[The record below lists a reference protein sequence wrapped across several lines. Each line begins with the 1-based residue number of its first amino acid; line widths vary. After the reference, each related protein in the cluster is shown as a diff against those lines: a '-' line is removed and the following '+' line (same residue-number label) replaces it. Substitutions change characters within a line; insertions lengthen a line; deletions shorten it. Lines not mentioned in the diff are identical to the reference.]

1 MIMSLEPRMLFDGA
15 VAATVAD
22 AAQPESHPTA
32 DAAKTPTA
40 DHPVASK
47 DTHGQADAAP
57 ASTPVAVPGQSVVFV
72 DSRVKDADSLL
83 KGVAPGTQVVQL
95 DASKDGLQQIADYLD
110 HYQGISSVQIIAHGN
125 AGDLWLGDSY
135 LSADNV
141 AARSAV
147 LAEIGKDINAGG
159 DILIYG
165 CYTAEGERGLS
176 FVDSLAQM
184 TGRDVAASSNR
195 TGIGGDWE
203 LEIATGNI
211 ESANVLSTQAMSEYH
226 WGLATWTATNNAN
239 TGVGSLRA
247 AIASAQNGDLVT
259 FNSSMTVQLTSELLI
274 NKNIT
279 VDGDLNNDGAA
290 DVTLDGQYRTRVI
303 EVTSSSTVTLDGL
316 VITRGLVSG
325 TGGNGGYGA
334 TGAMA
339 GGIFNAGILTLKNV
353 TVTSNGASGGGGGG
367 GVTGAFYGGGG
378 GGGGGL
384 GGQGGGH
391 GGSSGPGTGTLG
403 GGAGGGGA
411 GGYGGGYDA
420 THMGGRGGTT
430 TGGAGG
436 LGVSY
441 YSNGGNGSTATNG
454 TISIGGGGGGAGW
467 DKVGGA
473 GGNAVGG
480 IYNASSGTMTIV
492 GTSTISN
499 NIGAGGGGG
508 GGGGQGSNASNG
520 GEGGRGVGAIWNKG
534 TLLITAA
541 NFAALAGNAAASGAG
556 GTAQGG
562 GTTGTSPTSVATIY
576 NDGGVLNTAYSAPP
590 TATIVVADATL
601 SIGETSLVTITFS
614 EAVTGLTNADLTIAN
629 GTLTAVSSGDG
640 GITWTATFT
649 PTASLS
655 DTSNVITLDNTG
667 VINGLGTAGVGVTNS
682 NNYVVDTA
690 RPTAGIVFTDTAL
703 KIGETSLVTITF
715 NEAVTGFTNT
725 DLTIA
730 NGTLSSVSSGD
741 GGITWTGTFTPT
753 VSITDASNLI
763 TLNNTGVNDLAGN
776 AGSGTTDSSN
786 YAIDTVR
793 PTATIVVVD
802 TALRIGETSLVT
814 ITFSEAV
821 SGFTNADLSIANGTL
836 SSVSSSDGGIT
847 WTATFTPNV
856 AVNDATNLITL
867 NNTGVS
873 DLAGNTGSGTTDSN
887 NYAIDTV
894 RPTATIVVSDTA
906 LRIGE
911 TSLVTITFSEA
922 VSGFTNADLT
932 ITNGTL
938 TSVSSSDGGITWTA
952 TFTPTA
958 SISDTTNLITLDN
971 TGVADLAGN
980 AGSGTTDS
988 NNYAIDTVRPTATI
1002 VVSDTALRI
1011 GETSLVTITFSEA
1024 VSGFTNADLTIANGT
1039 LTAVSSSDGGVTW
1052 TATFTPSASIN
1063 DTTNLITLDNTG
1075 VSDLAGNAGSG
1086 TTDSNNY
1093 AIDTVRPTAT
1103 IVLADTTLSVGETS
1117 LVTITFSEAVSGF
1130 TNADLA
1136 IANGTMSAVSSS
1148 DGGITWTATFTPTD
1162 GINDTSNVITLDNS
1176 GVQNGSGNAGS
1187 GTTDSNNYAID
1198 TVRPTATIVVSDT
1211 ALRIGETSLVTI
1223 TFSEAVSGFTNA
1235 DLTIANGTLTAV
1247 SSSDGGVTWTA
1258 TFTPSASINDTTN
1271 LITLDNTGVSDLAG
1285 NAGSGT
1291 TDSNNYVIDT
1301 VRPTATIVLADTT
1314 LSAGE
1319 TSLVTITFSE
1329 AVSGFT
1335 NADLSIANGTL
1346 TAVSSSDGGITWTA
1360 TFTPTAGV
1368 NDTSNVI
1375 TLANTGVADL
1385 AGNTGSGTTNSGNY
1399 TIDTVQPTATIVVA
1413 DNSLKI
1419 GETSLVTI
1427 TFSEAVTGFSNA
1439 DLTIANGTL
1448 SAVSS
1453 SDGGITWTATFTP
1466 TNVITDATNLIT
1478 LDNSGV
1484 QNASGNAGSG
1494 NTDSN
1499 NYAIDTQRP
1508 TATIV
1513 VTDPALAVGQT
1524 TTVTITF
1531 SEAVTGFTV
1540 ADMTVANG
1548 TLSGL
1553 ATSDNITYT
1562 ATFTPTA
1569 SITDTTNVVT
1579 LDNTGV
1585 IDQAGNTGSGTTDS
1599 NNYTIDSQR
1608 PTAIIVMADPTL
1620 SAGETSLVTITF
1632 SEAVSGFSNTDLSVP
1647 NGTLSAVSSSD
1658 GGITWTATF
1667 TPNVAVND
1675 TTNLIILNNTGIA
1688 DLAGNAG
1695 TGTTNSANFTID
1707 TVLPTASIVV
1717 ADTAMNVGETSLV
1730 TITFSEAVSGF
1741 NNADLSIANG
1751 TLSAVSSSD
1760 GGITW
1765 TATFTPTADITDAT
1779 NLITLENSG
1788 VANSSGNAGSG
1799 ITDSNNYAIDTQRPT
1814 ATIVVADTALSVGE
1828 TSLVTITFNEAV
1840 TGLTTA
1846 DLTAANGTLS
1856 GLSSSDGGITWTATF
1871 TPSASITDTTNVV
1884 TLDNTGVIDQAGNA
1898 GSGTT
1903 DSNNYSID
1911 TQRPTATIVLSDPT
1925 LSAGETTQVTI
1936 TFSEAVSGFSNADL
1950 SVPNGTLSAV
1960 SSSDGGIT
1968 WTATF
1973 TPNVAVNDTTNL
1985 ISLDNTGIA
1994 DLAGNAGTG
2003 TTNSAN
2009 FTIDTVLPTATIV
2022 VADNALNVGETSLV
2036 AITFSE
2042 AVSGF
2047 SNADLSVANG
2057 TLSAVSSSDGGITW
2071 TATFTPN
2078 ANITDV
2084 SNLITLDNSGVQN
2097 ASGNAGNGTTDS
2109 NNYAIDSQRPS
2120 ATIVVADTAL
2130 NVGETSLVTITFNEA
2145 VTGLTT
2151 ADLTVANGTLSGL
2164 SSSDGGVTWTATFTP
2179 STGISDTSNV
2189 VTLDN
2194 TGIVDLSG
2202 NAGSGVTD
2210 SNNYAIDTQLPTATI
2225 VVADPTLSAG
2235 ETSLVT
2241 ITFSEAVSGFTNADL
2256 SVPNGTLSAVSS
2268 SDGGITWTATFTP
2281 NVAVNDT
2288 SNLISLDN
2296 SGIADLAGNA
2306 GTGTTNS
2313 ANFTIDTVLP
2323 TAFIVVADSV
2333 LNVGETSLVTITFSE
2348 AVSGFSNADLSIAN
2362 GTLSALSSSDGG
2374 ITWTAT
2380 FTPTANITDASNLI
2394 TLDNSGVQN
2403 ASGNAG
2409 SGTTDSNNYAIDTAR
2424 PTASIMVAD
2433 NALNVGETTLVTI
2446 TFNEAATG
2454 FTSADLTVDN
2464 GTLSGLSSNDGG
2476 ITWTATFTPASSISD
2491 TTNVVT
2497 LDNTGIADLAGNAGS
2512 STTDS
2517 NNFAVDTLRPTATIV
2532 MADPTLSAGETSLVT
2547 ITFSEAVSGF
2557 TNADLS
2563 VPNGTL
2569 SAVSSS
2575 DGGIT
2580 WTATFTPN
2588 VAVND
2593 TSNLISLDN
2602 SAVADLAGNAGAG
2615 TTNSANFT
2623 IDTVLPTAT
2632 IVVADSALNVG
2643 ETSLVTITFSE
2654 AVTGFT
2660 NADLTIDNG
2669 TLGALSSSDGGIT
2682 WTATLTPLV
2691 AITDTSNLIR
2701 LDNSGVQDAA
2711 GNAGSGTTD
2720 SNNYA
2725 IDSQRPTA
2733 TIVMADTD
2741 LRPDETTLVTIT
2753 FSEAVIGLDSADLS
2767 VANGTLSGL
2776 SSSDGGLTWT
2786 ATFTPTAAV
2795 TDTSNLISLNNAGVT
2810 DAAGN
2815 AGSGVTDSANYLVQ
2829 TSVPSASIV
2838 IADSALKAGETTL
2851 VTITFSEAVIGLD
2864 SADLSVANGTLS
2876 GLSSSDGGLTWT
2888 ATFTPTAAVTDT
2900 SNLIS
2905 LNNAG
2910 VTDAAGNAGS
2920 GVTDSANY
2928 LVQTS
2933 VPSASIVIAD
2943 SALKAGETTL
2953 VTITFS
2959 EAVIGLDSADLSVA
2973 NGTLSGLS
2981 SSDGG
2986 LTWTATFTPTAAV
2999 TDTSNLI
3006 SLNNAGVTDAA
3017 GNAGSGVTD
3026 SANYLVQTS
3035 VPSASIVIADSALK
3049 AGETTL
3055 VTITFS
3061 EAVIGLDSADLS
3073 VANGTLSGLSSSDG
3087 GLTWTATF
3095 TPTAAVTDTS
3105 NLISLNNAG
3114 VTDAAGNAGSGVT
3127 DSANYLV
3134 QTSVPSASIVIA
3146 DSALKAGET
3155 TLVTITFSEA
3165 VNGFSNADLT
3175 IANGT
3180 LSAVSSNDG
3189 GITWTAAFTPTS
3201 NVTDASN
3208 LITLDNSGVANVS
3221 GNTGSGTT
3229 DSNNFAIDTALPTA
3243 TIVVA
3248 DTQLGIGETT
3258 TVTITF
3264 SEAVSGFDVS
3274 DISVANGA
3282 LSNLSSR
3289 DGGVTWTATFTPTAN
3304 VSDATNLIVLDTG
3317 RVQDVAGNF
3326 GASIAVSNNY
3336 ALDATRPTVTIVVT
3350 NSNLGIGQ
3358 TTTVTFTFSEAV
3370 SHFDLSDLSVT
3381 NGELSN
3387 LGSSDGGK
3395 TWTATFTPTV
3405 DVTDP
3410 SNFIALD
3417 TRNVTDLV
3425 GNTGNT
3431 VAVSNNYTLDSE
3443 LPSATVVVANPNLGV
3458 GQTSQVTI
3466 TFNEAVSGFDLSDI
3480 SIANGILSE
3489 LSSSDGG
3496 KTWTAMLTPTAN
3508 INIASNAIS
3517 LNRAGIS
3524 DMAGN
3529 SGSGVSQSDNFV
3541 INTVPTSSVVVV
3553 TVDPEFQS
3561 STPVT
3566 LPDVPNVPLQPF
3578 VFTPPVGNL
3587 ASPLTFQPLF
3597 EQRVIGNGIRP
3608 LGDIFM
3614 NHGALTPSFIAQVF
3628 SSTDGGGDGSGHGF
3642 LGFGGGDGGVF
3653 STSTLSSLFNQD
3665 SSAERDS
3672 LNAFGSQSIRSG
3684 DVSQGLRGVFGAPT
3698 LGQQL
3703 QQLKDNEQRQ
3713 VDNLAAALK
3722 LAGIS
3727 EMQA

>member
-22 AAQPESHPTA
+22 TAAQADSHSTA
-32 DAAKTPTA
+32 DAAKAPTA
-40 DHPVASK
+40 DHPTASK
-47 DTHGQADAAP
+47 DTHGQADATP
-57 ASTPVAVPGQSVVFV
+57 AASPIAVPGQSVVFV
-72 DSRVKDADSLL
+72 DSRVKEADSLL
-83 KGVAPGTQVVQL
+83 QGVAPGTQVVKL
-95 DASKDGLQQIADYLD
+95 DAGKDGLQQIADYLD
-110 HYQGISSVQIIAHGN
+110 QHQGVSSVQIIAHGN

-147 LAEIGKDINAGG
+147 LAQIGKDINAGG

-195 TGIGGDWE
+195 TGVGGDWD
-203 LEIATGNI
+203 LEIVTGNI
-211 ESANVLSTQAMSEYH
+211 ESANVLSTQAMSDYQ

-290 DVTLDGQYRTRVI
+290 DVILDGQYRTRVI
-303 EVTSSSTVTLDGL
+303 EVASGSTVTLDGL

-334 TGAMA
+334 SGAMA

-353 TVTSNGASGGGGGG
+353 TVTSNGASGGGGG
-367 GVTGAFYGGGG
+367 
-378 GGGGGL
+378 
-384 GGQGGGH
+384 
-391 GGSSGPGTGTLG
+391 
-403 GGAGGGGA
+403 A

-436 LGVSY
+436 VGVSY

-480 IYNASSGTMTIV
+480 IYNASSGTITII

-520 GEGGRGVGAIWNKG
+520 GVGGRGVGAIWNKG

-576 NDGGVLNTAYSAPP
+576 NDGGVLNTAYSPPP
-590 TATIVVADATL
+590 TATIVVADTTL

-614 EAVTGLTNADLTIAN
+614 EVVTGFTNADLTIAN

-682 NNYVVDTA
+682 NNYAIDTV
-690 RPTAGIVFTDTAL
+690 RPTATIVVADTAL
-703 KIGETSLVTITF
+703 RIGETSLVTITF
-715 NEAVTGFTNT
+715 NEAVSGFTNA

-730 NGTLSSVSSGD
+730 NGTLTAVSSSN
-741 GGITWTGTFTPT
+741 GGITWTATFTPT
-753 VSITDASNLI
+753 ASITDTTNVI
-763 TLNNTGVNDLAGN
+763 TLDNTGVSDLAGN
-776 AGSGTTDSSN
+776 AGSGTTDSNN

-793 PTATIVVVD
+793 PTATIVVTD

-821 SGFTNADLSIANGTL
+821 SGFTNADLTIANGTL
-836 SSVSSSDGGIT
+836 TSVSSSDGGIT
-847 WTATFTPNV
+847 WTATFTPN
-856 AVNDATNLITL
+856 ASINDTTNLITL

-873 DLAGNTGSGTTDSN
+873 DLSGNAGSGTTDSN
-887 NYAIDTV
+887 NYAIDTL
-894 RPTATIVVSDTA
+894 RPTATIVVADTA

-952 TFTPTA
+952 TFTPSA
-958 SISDTTNLITLDN
+958 SITDTTNLITLDN

-1002 VVSDTALRI
+1002 VVADTALRI

-1024 VSGFTNADLTIANGT
+1024 VSGFTNADLTITNGTLTAVSSSNGGITWTATFTPSASINDTTNLITLDNTGVSDLSGNAGSGTTDSNNYAIDTVRPTATIVLADTTLTAGETSLVTITFSEAVTGFTNADLSVANGTLTSVSSSDGGITWTATFTPTAGIISATNVISLANTGVADLAGNTGSGISSSGNYAIDTAPPTATIVVSDTALRIGETSLVTITFNQAVSGFTNADLTIANGTLTSVSSSDGGITWTATFTPTASINDTTNLITLDNTGVQAAASGNAGSGTTDSNNYAIDTVRPTATIVVADTALRIGETSLVTITFSEAVSGFTNADLTITNGTLTAVSSSNGGITWTATFTPSASINDTTNLITLDNTGVSDLSGNAGSGTTDSNNYAIDTVRPTATIVLADTTLTAGETSLVTITFSEAVSGFTNADLSVANGTLTSVSSSDGGITWTATFTPTAGIISATNVISLANTGVADLAGNTGSGISSSGNYAIDTAPPTATIVVADTALRIGETSLVTITFNQAVSGFTNADLTIANGTLTSVSSSDGGITWTATFTPIASITDTTNLITLDNTGVQAAASGNVGSGTTDSNNYAIDTVRPTATIVVADTALRIGETSLVTITFSEAVSGFTNADLTITNGT
-1039 LTAVSSSDGGVTW
+1039 LTAVSSSDGGITW
-1052 TATFTPSASIN
+1052 TATFTPSASIS

-1103 IVLADTTLSVGETS
+1103 IVLADTTLSAGETS

-1130 TNADLA
+1130 TNADLI
-1136 IANGTMSAVSSS
+1136 IANGTLSAVSSS
-1148 DGGITWTATFTPTD
+1148 DGGITWTATFTPTVGVNDSSNVITLANTGVTDVAGNTGSGTTNSGNYTIDTVLPTATIAVADTELLLGETSLVTITFSEAVSGFSNADLSIANGTLSIVSSSD
-1162 GINDTSNVITLDNS
+1162 GGITWTATFTPTNAITDTSNVITLDNS

-1198 TVRPTATIVVSDT
+1198 TVRPTANIVVVDDT
-1211 ALRIGETSLVTI
+1211 LAIGETSLVTI

-1235 DLTIANGTLTAV
+1235 DLTVANGTLSNV
-1247 SSSDGGVTWTA
+1247 SSSDGGITWTA
-1258 TFTPSASINDTTN
+1258 TFTPSSSINDTTN
-1271 LITLDNTGVSDLAG
+1271 LITLNNTGVSDLAG

-1291 TDSNNYVIDT
+1291 TDSNNYAIDT
-1301 VRPTATIVLADTT
+1301 LRPTATIVLADTT

-1329 AVSGFT
+1329 AVSGF
-1335 NADLSIANGTL
+1335 
-1346 TAVSSSDGGITWTA
+1346 SS
-1360 TFTPTAGV
+1360 V
-1368 NDTSNVI
+1368 
-1375 TLANTGVADL
+1375 
-1385 AGNTGSGTTNSGNY
+1385 
-1399 TIDTVQPTATIVVA
+1399 
-1413 DNSLKI
+1413 
-1419 GETSLVTI
+1419 
-1427 TFSEAVTGFSNA
+1427 
-1439 DLTIANGTL
+1439 
-1448 SAVSS
+1448 
-1453 SDGGITWTATFTP
+1453 
-1466 TNVITDATNLIT
+1466 
-1478 LDNSGV
+1478 
-1484 QNASGNAGSG
+1484 
-1494 NTDSN
+1494 
-1499 NYAIDTQRP
+1499 
-1508 TATIV
+1508 
-1513 VTDPALAVGQT
+1513 
-1524 TTVTITF
+1524 
-1531 SEAVTGFTV
+1531 
-1540 ADMTVANG
+1540 
-1548 TLSGL
+1548 
-1553 ATSDNITYT
+1553 
-1562 ATFTPTA
+1562 
-1569 SITDTTNVVT
+1569 
-1579 LDNTGV
+1579 
-1585 IDQAGNTGSGTTDS
+1585 
-1599 NNYTIDSQR
+1599 
-1608 PTAIIVMADPTL
+1608 
-1620 SAGETSLVTITF
+1620 
-1632 SEAVSGFSNTDLSVP
+1632 DLSVP

-1667 TPNVAVND
+1667 TPTLDVND
-1675 TTNLIILNNTGIA
+1675 TTNLITLDNAGVS

-1707 TVLPTASIVV
+1707 TVLPTATIVV
-1717 ADTAMNVGETSLV
+1717 ADNALSVGETTLV

-1741 NNADLSIANG
+1741 SNADLSIANG

-1765 TATFTPTADITDAT
+1765 TATFTPTADITNAN
-1779 NLITLENSG
+1779 NLITLDNSG
-1788 VANSSGNAGSG
+1788 VQNISGNAGSG
-1799 ITDSNNYAIDTQRPT
+1799 TTDSNNYAIDTVRPT
-1814 ATIVVADTALSVGE
+1814 ATIVVADTALAVGE
-1828 TSLVTITFNEAV
+1828 TSV
-1840 TGLTTA
+1840 
-1846 DLTAANGTLS
+1846 
-1856 GLSSSDGGITWTATF
+1856 
-1871 TPSASITDTTNVV
+1871 
-1884 TLDNTGVIDQAGNA
+1884 
-1898 GSGTT
+1898 
-1903 DSNNYSID
+1903 
-1911 TQRPTATIVLSDPT
+1911 
-1925 LSAGETTQVTI
+1925 VTI
-1936 TFSEAVSGFSNADL
+1936 TFSEAVTGFSLADL
-1950 SVPNGTLSAV
+1950 TVSNGTLSNL
-1960 SSSDGGIT
+1960 STSDNIT
-1968 WTATF
+1968 YTATF
-1973 TPNVAVNDTTNL
+1973 TPTVGVTDT
-1985 ISLDNTGIA
+1985 
-1994 DLAGNAGTG
+1994 
-2003 TTNSAN
+2003 
-2009 FTIDTVLPTATIV
+2009 
-2022 VADNALNVGETSLV
+2022 
-2036 AITFSE
+2036 
-2042 AVSGF
+2042 
-2047 SNADLSVANG
+2047 
-2057 TLSAVSSSDGGITW
+2057 
-2071 TATFTPN
+2071 
-2078 ANITDV
+2078 
-2084 SNLITLDNSGVQN
+2084 SNLITLDNSGVID
-2097 ASGNAGNGTTDS
+2097 GAGNVGSGTTDS
-2109 NNYAIDSQRPS
+2109 NNYAVDSQR
-2120 ATIVVADTAL
+2120 
-2130 NVGETSLVTITFNEA
+2130 
-2145 VTGLTT
+2145 
-2151 ADLTVANGTLSGL
+2151 
-2164 SSSDGGVTWTATFTP
+2164 
-2179 STGISDTSNV
+2179 
-2189 VTLDN
+2189 
-2194 TGIVDLSG
+2194 
-2202 NAGSGVTD
+2202 
-2210 SNNYAIDTQLPTATI
+2210 PTATI
-2225 VVADPTLSAG
+2225 VMADSTLIAG
-2235 ETSLVT
+2235 ETTQVT

-2281 NVAVNDT
+2281 NVTVNDT
-2288 SNLISLDN
+2288 TNLIILDN
-2296 SGIADLAGNA
+2296 SAVADLAGNA
-2306 GTGTTNS
+2306 GSGTSNS

-2323 TAFIVVADSV
+2323 TATIVVADNA
-2333 LNVGETSLVTITFSE
+2333 LNVGESSLVTITFSE
-2348 AVSGFSNADLSIAN
+2348 AVSGFSNADLTIAN
-2362 GTLSALSSSDGG
+2362 GALSAVSSSDGG
-2374 ITWTAT
+2374 VTWTAT
-2380 FTPTANITDASNLI
+2380 FTPTANITDAANLI
-2394 TLDNSGVQN
+2394 ILDNSGVQN

-2409 SGTTDSNNYAIDTAR
+2409 SGTTDSNNYAIDTQR
-2424 PTASIMVAD
+2424 PIATIVVAD
-2433 NALNVGETTLVTI
+2433 NALSVGETT
-2446 TFNEAATG
+2446 
-2454 FTSADLTVDN
+2454 
-2464 GTLSGLSSNDGG
+2464 
-2476 ITWTATFTPASSISD
+2476 
-2491 TTNVVT
+2491 
-2497 LDNTGIADLAGNAGS
+2497 
-2512 STTDS
+2512 
-2517 NNFAVDTLRPTATIV
+2517 
-2532 MADPTLSAGETSLVT
+2532 LVT

-2557 TNADLS
+2557 TNADLTID
-2563 VPNGTL
+2563 NGTL

-2580 WTATFTPN
+2580 WTAT
-2588 VAVND
+2588 
-2593 TSNLISLDN
+2593 
-2602 SAVADLAGNAGAG
+2602 
-2615 TTNSANFT
+2615 
-2623 IDTVLPTAT
+2623 
-2632 IVVADSALNVG
+2632 
-2643 ETSLVTITFSE
+2643 
-2654 AVTGFT
+2654 
-2660 NADLTIDNG
+2660 
-2669 TLGALSSSDGGIT
+2669 
-2682 WTATLTPLV
+2682 LTPLTGI
-2691 AITDTSNLIR
+2691 ADTSNLIR

-2711 GNAGSGTTD
+2711 GNAGSGSTD

-2741 LRPDETTLVTIT
+2741 LRPGETTLVTIS
-2753 FSEAVIGLDSADLS
+2753 FNEAVSGLDSSDLS

-2776 SSSDGGLTWT
+2776 SSSDGGVTWT
-2786 ATFTPTAAV
+2786 ATFTPTASI
-2795 TDTSNLISLNNAGVT
+2795 TDTSNLITLDNTGVT

-2815 AGSGVTDSANYLVQ
+2815 AGNGVTNSANYLVQ
-2829 TSVPSASIV
+2829 TSVPTASIV
-2838 IADSALKAGETTL
+2838 IADTALKAGET
-2851 VTITFSEAVIGLD
+2851 S
-2864 SADLSVANGTLS
+2864 
-2876 GLSSSDGGLTWT
+2876 
-2888 ATFTPTAAVTDT
+2888 
-2900 SNLIS
+2900 
-2905 LNNAG
+2905 
-2910 VTDAAGNAGS
+2910 
-2920 GVTDSANY
+2920 
-2928 LVQTS
+2928 
-2933 VPSASIVIAD
+2933 
-2943 SALKAGETTL
+2943 
-2953 VTITFS
+2953 
-2959 EAVIGLDSADLSVA
+2959 
-2973 NGTLSGLS
+2973 
-2981 SSDGG
+2981 
-2986 LTWTATFTPTAAV
+2986 
-2999 TDTSNLI
+2999 
-3006 SLNNAGVTDAA
+3006 
-3017 GNAGSGVTD
+3017 
-3026 SANYLVQTS
+3026 
-3035 VPSASIVIADSALK
+3035 
-3049 AGETTL
+3049 
-3055 VTITFS
+3055 
-3061 EAVIGLDSADLS
+3061 
-3073 VANGTLSGLSSSDG
+3073 
-3087 GLTWTATF
+3087 
-3095 TPTAAVTDTS
+3095 
-3105 NLISLNNAG
+3105 
-3114 VTDAAGNAGSGVT
+3114 
-3127 DSANYLV
+3127 
-3134 QTSVPSASIVIA
+3134 
-3146 DSALKAGET
+3146 
-3155 TLVTITFSEA
+3155 LVTITFSEA
-3165 VNGFSNADLT
+3165 VNGFSNADL
-3175 IANGT
+3175 ILANGT
-3180 LSAVSSNDG
+3180 LSNVSSIDG
-3189 GITWTAAFTPTS
+3189 GITWTATFTPTS
-3201 NVTDASN
+3201 DVTDASN
-3208 LITLDNSGVANVS
+3208 LITLDNSGVANGS
-3221 GNTGSGTT
+3221 GNAGSGTT
-3229 DSNNFAIDTALPTA
+3229 DSNNFAIDTALPTATIVVADTALSTGETSLVTITFSEAVSGFDNSDLTIANGILSNVSSSDGGITWTATLTPTADLTDTSNTIALNMAGVQDVAGNAGSGTVNSNTYTIDTQGPTATIVVADGTLAAGESTLVTITFSEAVSGFTNADLSIPNGTLSAVSSSDGGVTWTATFTPTANVKDTTNLISLSNAGVSDLAGNAGTGISNSASFTIDTVLPTA

-3274 DISVANGA
+3274 DISVANGV
-3282 LSNLSSR
+3282 LSNLSSS
-3289 DGGVTWTATFTPTAN
+3289 DGGVTWTATLTPTAN

-3317 RVQDVAGNF
+3317 RVQDNVGNF
-3326 GASIAVSNNY
+3326 GASIAISNNY
-3336 ALDATRPTVTIVVT
+3336 ALDATRPTVSIVVA
-3350 NSNLGIGQ
+3350 NPNLGIGQ

-3370 SHFDLSDLSVT
+3370 SNFDLSDLSVT
-3381 NGELSN
+3381 NGDLSN

-3395 TWTATFTPTV
+3395 TWTATFTPTAN
-3405 DVTDP
+3405 VTDP

-3443 LPSATVVVANPNLGV
+3443 LPTATVVIANPNLGV

-3466 TFNEAVSGFDLSDI
+3466 TFSEAVSGFDLSDI
-3480 SIANGILSE
+3480 SIANGTLSD

-3508 INIASNAIS
+3508 VNIASNAIS
-3517 LNRAGIS
+3517 INRAGIS

-3566 LPDVPNVPLQPF
+3566 LPDVPNVPLQPSI
-3578 VFTPPVGNL
+3578 FTPPTGNL
-3587 ASPLTFQPLF
+3587 TSPLTFQPLF

-3665 SSAERDS
+3665 SSSERDS
-3672 LNAFGSQSIRSG
+3672 LNAFGSQSIKSG

-3703 QQLKDNEQRQ
+3703 QQLKDNEQQQ
-3713 VDNLAAALK
+3713 VANLAAALK
-3722 LAGIS
+3722 LAGIG

>member
-22 AAQPESHPTA
+22 TAAQADSHSTA
-32 DAAKTPTA
+32 DAAKAPTA
-40 DHPVASK
+40 DHPTASK
-47 DTHGQADAAP
+47 DTHGQADATP
-57 ASTPVAVPGQSVVFV
+57 AASPIAVPGQSVVFV
-72 DSRVKDADSLL
+72 DSRVKEADSLL
-83 KGVAPGTQVVQL
+83 QGVAPGTQVVKL
-95 DASKDGLQQIADYLD
+95 DAGKDGLQQIADYLD
-110 HYQGISSVQIIAHGN
+110 QHQGVSSVQIIAHGN

-147 LAEIGKDINAGG
+147 LAQIGKDINAGG

-195 TGIGGDWE
+195 TGVGGDWD
-203 LEIATGNI
+203 LEIVTGNI
-211 ESANVLSTQAMSEYH
+211 ESANVLSTQAMSDYQ

-290 DVTLDGQYRTRVI
+290 DVILDGQYRTRVI
-303 EVTSSSTVTLDGL
+303 EVASGSTVTLDGL

-334 TGAMA
+334 SGAMA

-391 GGSSGPGTGTLG
+391 GGSAGPGTGTLG

-436 LGVSY
+436 VGVSY

-480 IYNASSGTMTIV
+480 IYNASSGTITII

-520 GEGGRGVGAIWNKG
+520 GVGGRGVGAIWNKG

-562 GTTGTSPTSVATIY
+562 GTTGISPTSVATIY
-576 NDGGVLNTAYSAPP
+576 NDGGVLNTAYSPPP
-590 TATIVVADATL
+590 TATIVVADTTL

-614 EAVTGLTNADLTIAN
+614 EAVTGFTNADLTIAN

-690 RPTAGIVFTDTAL
+690 RPTASIVFTDTAL
-703 KIGETSLVTITF
+703 KVGETSLVTITF
-715 NEAVTGFTNT
+715 NEAVSGFTNA

-730 NGTLSSVSSGD
+730 NGTLTAVSSSN
-741 GGITWTGTFTPT
+741 GGITWTATFTPT
-753 VSITDASNLI
+753 ASITDTTNVI
-763 TLNNTGVNDLAGN
+763 TLDNTGVSDLSGN
-776 AGSGTTDSSN
+776 AGSGTTDSNN

-793 PTATIVVVD
+793 PTATIVVTD

-821 SGFTNADLSIANGTL
+821 SGFTNADLTIANGTL
-836 SSVSSSDGGIT
+836 TSVSSSDGGIT
-847 WTATFTPNV
+847 WTATFTPN
-856 AVNDATNLITL
+856 ASINDTTNLITL

-873 DLAGNTGSGTTDSN
+873 DLAGNAGSGTTDSN
-887 NYAIDTV
+887 NYAIDTL
-894 RPTATIVVSDTA
+894 RPTATIVVADTA

-952 TFTPTA
+952 TFTPSA
-958 SISDTTNLITLDN
+958 SITDTTNLITLDN

-1002 VVSDTALRI
+1002 VVADTALRI

-1024 VSGFTNADLTIANGT
+1024 VSGFTNADLTITNGTLTAVSSSNGGITWTATFTPSASINDTTNLITLDNTGVSDLSGNAGSGTTDSNNYAIDTVRPTATIVLADTTLTAGETSLVTITFSEAVTGFTNADLSVANGTLTSVSSSDGGITWTATFTPTAGIISATNVISLANTGVADLAGNTGSGISSSGNYAIDTAPPTATIVVSDTALRIGETSLVTITFNQAVSGFTNADLTIANGTLTSVSSSDGGITWTATFTPTASITDTTNLITLDNTGVQAAASGNVGSGTTDSNNYAIDTVRPTATIVVADTALRIGETSLVTITFSEAVSGFTNADLTITNGT
-1039 LTAVSSSDGGVTW
+1039 LTAVSSSDGGITW
-1052 TATFTPSASIN
+1052 TATFTPSASIS

-1103 IVLADTTLSVGETS
+1103 IVLADTTLSAGETS

-1130 TNADLA
+1130 TNADLI
-1136 IANGTMSAVSSS
+1136 IANGTLSAVSSS
-1148 DGGITWTATFTPTD
+1148 DGGITWTATFTPTVGVNDSSNVITLANTGVTDVAGNTGSGTTNSGNYTIDTVLPTATIAVADTELLLGETSLVTITFSEAVSGFSNADLSIANGTLSIVSSSD
-1162 GINDTSNVITLDNS
+1162 GGITWTATFTPTNAITDTSNVITLDNS

-1198 TVRPTATIVVSDT
+1198 TVRPTANIVVVDDT
-1211 ALRIGETSLVTI
+1211 LAIGETSLVTI

-1235 DLTIANGTLTAV
+1235 DLTVANGTLSNV
-1247 SSSDGGVTWTA
+1247 SSSDGGITWTA
-1258 TFTPSASINDTTN
+1258 TFTPSSSINDTTN
-1271 LITLDNTGVSDLAG
+1271 LITLNNTGVSDLAG

-1291 TDSNNYVIDT
+1291 TDSNNYAIDT
-1301 VRPTATIVLADTT
+1301 LRPTATIVLADTT

-1329 AVSGFT
+1329 AVSGF
-1335 NADLSIANGTL
+1335 
-1346 TAVSSSDGGITWTA
+1346 SS
-1360 TFTPTAGV
+1360 V
-1368 NDTSNVI
+1368 
-1375 TLANTGVADL
+1375 
-1385 AGNTGSGTTNSGNY
+1385 
-1399 TIDTVQPTATIVVA
+1399 
-1413 DNSLKI
+1413 
-1419 GETSLVTI
+1419 
-1427 TFSEAVTGFSNA
+1427 
-1439 DLTIANGTL
+1439 
-1448 SAVSS
+1448 
-1453 SDGGITWTATFTP
+1453 
-1466 TNVITDATNLIT
+1466 
-1478 LDNSGV
+1478 
-1484 QNASGNAGSG
+1484 
-1494 NTDSN
+1494 
-1499 NYAIDTQRP
+1499 
-1508 TATIV
+1508 
-1513 VTDPALAVGQT
+1513 
-1524 TTVTITF
+1524 
-1531 SEAVTGFTV
+1531 
-1540 ADMTVANG
+1540 
-1548 TLSGL
+1548 
-1553 ATSDNITYT
+1553 
-1562 ATFTPTA
+1562 
-1569 SITDTTNVVT
+1569 
-1579 LDNTGV
+1579 
-1585 IDQAGNTGSGTTDS
+1585 
-1599 NNYTIDSQR
+1599 
-1608 PTAIIVMADPTL
+1608 
-1620 SAGETSLVTITF
+1620 
-1632 SEAVSGFSNTDLSVP
+1632 DLSVP

-1667 TPNVAVND
+1667 TPTVDVND
-1675 TTNLIILNNTGIA
+1675 TTNLITLDNAGVS

-1707 TVLPTASIVV
+1707 TVLPTATIVV
-1717 ADTAMNVGETSLV
+1717 ADSALSVGETTLV

-1741 NNADLSIANG
+1741 SNADLSIANG

-1765 TATFTPTADITDAT
+1765 TATFTPTADITNAN
-1779 NLITLENSG
+1779 NLITLDNSG
-1788 VANSSGNAGSG
+1788 VQNISGNAGSG
-1799 ITDSNNYAIDTQRPT
+1799 TTDSNNYAIDTVRPT
-1814 ATIVVADTALSVGE
+1814 ATIVVADTALAVGE
-1828 TSLVTITFNEAV
+1828 TSV
-1840 TGLTTA
+1840 
-1846 DLTAANGTLS
+1846 
-1856 GLSSSDGGITWTATF
+1856 
-1871 TPSASITDTTNVV
+1871 
-1884 TLDNTGVIDQAGNA
+1884 
-1898 GSGTT
+1898 
-1903 DSNNYSID
+1903 
-1911 TQRPTATIVLSDPT
+1911 
-1925 LSAGETTQVTI
+1925 VTI
-1936 TFSEAVSGFSNADL
+1936 TFSEAVTGFSLADL
-1950 SVPNGTLSAV
+1950 TVSNGTLSNL
-1960 SSSDGGIT
+1960 STSDNIT
-1968 WTATF
+1968 YTATF
-1973 TPNVAVNDTTNL
+1973 TPTVGVTDT
-1985 ISLDNTGIA
+1985 
-1994 DLAGNAGTG
+1994 
-2003 TTNSAN
+2003 
-2009 FTIDTVLPTATIV
+2009 
-2022 VADNALNVGETSLV
+2022 
-2036 AITFSE
+2036 
-2042 AVSGF
+2042 
-2047 SNADLSVANG
+2047 
-2057 TLSAVSSSDGGITW
+2057 
-2071 TATFTPN
+2071 
-2078 ANITDV
+2078 
-2084 SNLITLDNSGVQN
+2084 SNLITLDNSGVID
-2097 ASGNAGNGTTDS
+2097 GAGNVGSGTTDS
-2109 NNYAIDSQRPS
+2109 NNYAVDSQR
-2120 ATIVVADTAL
+2120 
-2130 NVGETSLVTITFNEA
+2130 
-2145 VTGLTT
+2145 
-2151 ADLTVANGTLSGL
+2151 
-2164 SSSDGGVTWTATFTP
+2164 
-2179 STGISDTSNV
+2179 
-2189 VTLDN
+2189 
-2194 TGIVDLSG
+2194 
-2202 NAGSGVTD
+2202 
-2210 SNNYAIDTQLPTATI
+2210 PTATI
-2225 VVADPTLSAG
+2225 VMADSTLIAG
-2235 ETSLVT
+2235 ETTQVT

-2288 SNLISLDN
+2288 TNLIILDN
-2296 SGIADLAGNA
+2296 SAVADLAGNA
-2306 GTGTTNS
+2306 GSGTSNS

-2323 TAFIVVADSV
+2323 TATIVVADNA
-2333 LNVGETSLVTITFSE
+2333 LNVGESSLVTITFSE
-2348 AVSGFSNADLSIAN
+2348 AVSGFSNADLTIAN
-2362 GTLSALSSSDGG
+2362 GALSAVSSSDGG
-2374 ITWTAT
+2374 VTWTAT
-2380 FTPTANITDASNLI
+2380 FTPTANITDAANLI
-2394 TLDNSGVQN
+2394 ILDNSGVQN

-2409 SGTTDSNNYAIDTAR
+2409 SGTTDSNNYAIDTQ
-2424 PTASIMVAD
+2424 
-2433 NALNVGETTLVTI
+2433 
-2446 TFNEAATG
+2446 
-2454 FTSADLTVDN
+2454 
-2464 GTLSGLSSNDGG
+2464 
-2476 ITWTATFTPASSISD
+2476 
-2491 TTNVVT
+2491 
-2497 LDNTGIADLAGNAGS
+2497 
-2512 STTDS
+2512 
-2517 NNFAVDTLRPTATIV
+2517 RPTATIV
-2532 MADPTLSAGETSLVT
+2532 VADNALSVGETTLVT

-2557 TNADLS
+2557 TNADLTID
-2563 VPNGTL
+2563 NGTL

-2580 WTATFTPN
+2580 WTAT
-2588 VAVND
+2588 
-2593 TSNLISLDN
+2593 
-2602 SAVADLAGNAGAG
+2602 
-2615 TTNSANFT
+2615 
-2623 IDTVLPTAT
+2623 
-2632 IVVADSALNVG
+2632 
-2643 ETSLVTITFSE
+2643 
-2654 AVTGFT
+2654 
-2660 NADLTIDNG
+2660 
-2669 TLGALSSSDGGIT
+2669 
-2682 WTATLTPLV
+2682 LTPLTGI
-2691 AITDTSNLIR
+2691 ADTSNLIR

-2741 LRPDETTLVTIT
+2741 LRPGETTLVTIS
-2753 FSEAVIGLDSADLS
+2753 FNEAVSGLDSSDLS

-2776 SSSDGGLTWT
+2776 SSSDGGVTWT
-2786 ATFTPTAAV
+2786 ATFTPTASI
-2795 TDTSNLISLNNAGVT
+2795 TDTSNLITLDNTGVT

-2815 AGSGVTDSANYLVQ
+2815 AGNGVTNSANYLVQ
-2829 TSVPSASIV
+2829 TSVPTASIV
-2838 IADSALKAGETTL
+2838 IADTALKAGET
-2851 VTITFSEAVIGLD
+2851 S
-2864 SADLSVANGTLS
+2864 
-2876 GLSSSDGGLTWT
+2876 
-2888 ATFTPTAAVTDT
+2888 
-2900 SNLIS
+2900 
-2905 LNNAG
+2905 
-2910 VTDAAGNAGS
+2910 
-2920 GVTDSANY
+2920 
-2928 LVQTS
+2928 
-2933 VPSASIVIAD
+2933 
-2943 SALKAGETTL
+2943 
-2953 VTITFS
+2953 
-2959 EAVIGLDSADLSVA
+2959 
-2973 NGTLSGLS
+2973 
-2981 SSDGG
+2981 
-2986 LTWTATFTPTAAV
+2986 
-2999 TDTSNLI
+2999 
-3006 SLNNAGVTDAA
+3006 
-3017 GNAGSGVTD
+3017 
-3026 SANYLVQTS
+3026 
-3035 VPSASIVIADSALK
+3035 
-3049 AGETTL
+3049 
-3055 VTITFS
+3055 
-3061 EAVIGLDSADLS
+3061 
-3073 VANGTLSGLSSSDG
+3073 
-3087 GLTWTATF
+3087 
-3095 TPTAAVTDTS
+3095 
-3105 NLISLNNAG
+3105 
-3114 VTDAAGNAGSGVT
+3114 
-3127 DSANYLV
+3127 
-3134 QTSVPSASIVIA
+3134 
-3146 DSALKAGET
+3146 
-3155 TLVTITFSEA
+3155 LVTITFSEA
-3165 VNGFSNADLT
+3165 VNGFSNADLILT
-3175 IANGT
+3175 NGT
-3180 LSAVSSNDG
+3180 LSNVSSIDG
-3189 GITWTAAFTPTS
+3189 GITWTATFTPTS
-3201 NVTDASN
+3201 DVTDASN
-3208 LITLDNSGVANVS
+3208 LITLDNSGVANGS
-3221 GNTGSGTT
+3221 GNAGSGTT
-3229 DSNNFAIDTALPTA
+3229 DSNNFAIDTALPTATIVVADTALSTGETSLVTITFSEAVSGFDNSDLTIANGILSNVSSSDGGITWTATLTPTADLTDTSNTIALNMAGVQDVAGNAGSGTVNSNTYTIDTQGPTATIVVADGTLAAGESTLVTITFSETVSGFTNADLSIPNGTLSAVSSSDGGVTWTATFTPTANVKDTTNLISLSNAGVSDLAGNAGTGISNSASFTIDTVLPTA

-3274 DISVANGA
+3274 DISVANGV
-3282 LSNLSSR
+3282 LSNLSSS
-3289 DGGVTWTATFTPTAN
+3289 DGGVTWTATLTPTAN

-3317 RVQDVAGNF
+3317 RVQDNVGNF
-3326 GASIAVSNNY
+3326 GASIAISNNY
-3336 ALDATRPTVTIVVT
+3336 ALDATRPTVSIVVA
-3350 NSNLGIGQ
+3350 NPNLGIGQ

-3370 SHFDLSDLSVT
+3370 SNFDLSDLSVT
-3381 NGELSN
+3381 NGDLSN

-3395 TWTATFTPTV
+3395 TWTATFTPTAN
-3405 DVTDP
+3405 VTDP

-3443 LPSATVVVANPNLGV
+3443 LPTATVVIANPNLGV

-3466 TFNEAVSGFDLSDI
+3466 TFSEAVSGFDLSDI
-3480 SIANGILSE
+3480 SIANGTLSD

-3508 INIASNAIS
+3508 VNIASNAIS
-3517 LNRAGIS
+3517 INRAGIS

-3566 LPDVPNVPLQPF
+3566 LPDVPNVPLQPSI
-3578 VFTPPVGNL
+3578 FTPPTGNL
-3587 ASPLTFQPLF
+3587 TSPLTFQPLF

-3665 SSAERDS
+3665 SSSERDS
-3672 LNAFGSQSIRSG
+3672 LNAFGSQSIKSG

-3703 QQLKDNEQRQ
+3703 QQLKDNEQQQ
-3713 VDNLAAALK
+3713 VANLAAALK
-3722 LAGIS
+3722 LAGIG